1 MGGVPRVEVVRHRL
15 DVYRADIRRQMRI
28 ERGHQLCHGHLA
40 SIAEAE
46 RETPRMDAGI
56 GAGAA
61 FYIGPL
67 AQHRLHGVLQD
78 RAHRRCVGLHLE
90 TGVAGAF
97 VAYPE

>member
-1 MGGVPRVEVVRHRL
+1 MEVVRHRL
-15 DVYRADIRRQMRI
+15 DVYRADIRRQMRV

-46 RETPRMDAGI
+46 RETSRMDAGI

-67 AQHRLHGVLQD
+67 AQHGLHGILQNGADCRCIRLHLK
-78 RAHRRCVGLHLE
+78 ACVVCTLVGD
-90 TGVAGAF
+90 
-97 VAYPE
+97 PK